1 MLTEAEIKAVHMAGS
16 LAAFIE
22 AEVIGHGP
30 TRGQDVAEL
39 EALIHG
45 VQRMVLAQAAA
56 RLRPGDFRLLG
67 ETLKGGE
74 DDRPV

>member
-1 MLTEAEIKAVHMAGS
+1 MLTETEIRAVNMAGE
-16 LAAFIE
+16 LASYIE

-56 RLRPGDFRLLG
+56 RLMPEDFRLLG
-67 ETLKGGE
+67 ETLEAGE
-74 DDRPV
+74 